1 MKFSKP
7 FSLTTLLAAAMFS
20 SAAISHG
27 DVTPQTVDVSGLPE
41 IEEGATLNPYRGN
54 KDAEEIGKSAYNQ
67 NCARCHGLGAVS
79 GGIAPDLRA
88 LPPDEMTDEYFI
100 EKVKN
105 GVIRNGVTYMP
116 PFEETFNEQAIWA
129 IRAWLDTVY
138 DEDV

>member
-1 MKFSKP
+1 MNPIQKT
-7 FSLTTLLAAAMFS
+7 LIATLLGFAAG
-20 SAAISHG
+20 SAFAHG
-27 DVTPQTVDVSGLPE
+27 DVTPQTVDTEGLPE
-41 IEEGATLNPYRGN
+41 LTGEETENPYRGN
-54 KDAEEIGKSAYNQ
+54 EKAIEIGKSAYNQ

-88 LPPDEMTDEYFI
+88 LPPDEPTDEYFI

-116 PFEETFNEQAIWA
+116 PFAETFNDQAIWS